1 MEMKNIV
8 FIFFLLASFAFAQS
22 QAAKELADTER
33 AFSKASE
40 DHGMFKAFYD
50 YFTDDG
56 IRFSPTP
63 TYARFEL
70 ASAAKGEKPDFK
82 LAWYPTW
89 TRVSSSGDMG
99 FDLGPWAISA
109 LSDKKRP
116 PRYGYF
122 FSIWRKTQQGWRVVL
137 DSGIRTPQPVPEQ
150 ESAWQGKQKQVAAR
164 KETKPGLSLL
174 EAEQAFRDSV
184 ESTGAASAYRKS
196 LAPEFTFLRNQ
207 SLPIRSLSEVENSHP
222 LPERSGEVTLEYRD
236 RVYQHGSLE
245 MRAGIQR
252 RRRILHWQLS
262 RIAKDGK
269 RKRRSGILRALLGKG
284 GRRVEDLH

>member
-1 MEMKNIV
+1 
-8 FIFFLLASFAFAQS
+8 
-22 QAAKELADTER
+22 
-33 AFSKASE
+33 
-40 DHGMFKAFYD
+40 MFRAFYD

-99 FDLGPWAISA
+99 FDLGPWTISD

-150 ESAWQGKQKQVAAR
+150 ESAWQGKQKQVAGR

-174 EAEQAFRDSV
+174 EAEQAFHDSV
-184 ESTGAASAYRKS
+184 ESTGAASAYSKS
-196 LAPEFTFLRNQ
+196 LAPEFSFLRNQ
-207 SLPIRSLSEVENSHP
+207 SLPIRSVSEVEKALSSTGIASISMVP
-222 LPERSGEVTLEYRD
+222 LKCEMASSGDVGYCIGSYLGLPKTESEKEDRGFYVHCWEKVNGEWKIFIDVTEPMD
-236 RVYQHGSLE
+236 
-245 MRAGIQR
+245 
-252 RRRILHWQLS
+252 
-262 RIAKDGK
+262 K
-269 RKRRSGILRALLGKG
+269 R
-284 GRRVEDLH
+284 